1 MDPWSL
7 VKLPRVFVKICGIR
21 DLETARVA
29 VGAGADAI
37 GFVHHPRSPRH
48 IEAAGIRA
56 ILNGLGPGPGGAE
69 TVLVVRGLPIA
80 QVLSVARESGVGTVQ
95 FHGGEPQEDVDQAVD
110 AGFSVIRALSLA
122 EYLAGPSVSGPGRLL
137 LDAPEPGQGELV
149 GVEEFVRRPSRP
161 WILAGGLTVENVRAQ
176 IRALRPD
183 GVDVSS
189 GVESARGIKDH
200 AKVVKFVAEA
210 RS

>member
-1 MDPWSL
+1 MDPQSL
-7 VKLPRVFVKICGIR
+7 VMLSRVFVKICGIR
-21 DLETARVA
+21 DQETAHVA

-48 IEAAGIRA
+48 IEPAAIRA
-56 ILNGLGPGPGGAE
+56 IVRGLEAE

-80 QVLSVARESGVGTVQ
+80 QVLSVARESGVDTVQ
-95 FHGGEPQEDVDQAVD
+95 FHGGEAEADLRQAEE

-122 EYLAGPSVSGPGRLL
+122 EFDSLGTPSGRLL

-149 GVEEFVRRPSRP
+149 GVEQFARRPTTP

-176 IRALRPD
+176 IEALRPD

-189 GVESARGIKDH
+189 GVESSRGIKDQ
-200 AKVVKFVAEA
+200 AKVAQFIAAA
-210 RS
+210 RNP

>member
-1 MDPWSL
+1 MDPQSL
-7 VKLPRVFVKICGIR
+7 AMLSSVFVKICGIR

-48 IEAAGIRA
+48 IEPAAIRA
-56 ILNGLGPGPGGAE
+56 IVEGLGSQEAE

-80 QVLSVARESGVGTVQ
+80 QVLSVARQSGVGTVQ
-95 FHGGEPQEDVDQAVD
+95 FHGGEAPEDLRQAEE
-110 AGFSVIRALSLA
+110 AGFAVIRALSLA
-122 EYLAGPSVSGPGRLL
+122 EFSASPVLSGRLL
-137 LDAPEPGQGELV
+137 LDAPEPGQGELA
-149 GVEEFVRRPSRP
+149 GVEEFTRRPTAP

-176 IRALRPD
+176 IEALSPD

-189 GVESARGIKDH
+189 GVESSRGVKDH
-200 AKVVKFVAEA
+200 ARVVQFIAAA
-210 RS
+210 RG